1 MITAVFAAGF
11 HYKIVII
18 GCSGRVSYL
27 AANADLV
34 SS

>member
-1 MITAVFAAGF
+1 VFAAGF

-18 GCSGRVSYL
+18 RFSGRGSYL